1 MASGIYNIFKKSL
14 FEGNVDLSEDSP
26 SDVIKVALMNNDH
39 TAETADLENDTDW
52 TDVSANELVSG
63 NGYTTWG
70 ETLAGKAVTQ
80 AATTKF
86 DATDVAWTS
95 ATFTAYHAVI
105 YNETT
110 GELIASIDF
119 GGAKTV
125 AAGTFTIQ
133 WNASGIITMAEA

>member
-1 MASGIYNIFKKSL
+1 MSLIYNIFKKSL

-26 SDVIKVALMNNDH
+26 SDVIKVALLDNSH
-39 TAETADLENDTDW
+39 SFTATDDDW
-52 TDVSANELVSG
+52 TDVSANELVNG
-63 NGYTTWG
+63 NGYTTG
-70 ETLAGKAVTQ
+70 GKTLAGKAVTQ

-125 AAGTFTIQ
+125 AAGTFTIS
-133 WNASGIITMAEA
+133 WNASGVITMAEA